1 MCSFEVKSLFTNVP
15 IDETIK
21 ICLDTLYRSEE
32 VDPPG
37 IDEPVLKKLLLKCTR
52 DVEFS
57 FNDRM
62 YRQSDGVAMG
72 SPLGPIL
79 ANIYLGYCESLIPEQ
94 RWPDLYRRY
103 VDDTFSLFTGG
114 EQEALEFLDLLNSLH
129 PSIQFTMEGEIDGRL
144 PFLDALVMRMEGRFS
159 TTVYRK
165 PTVTGCTPSG
175 RVIASPARR

>member
-1 MCSFEVKSLFTNVP
+1 MCSFDVKSLFTNVP

-32 VDPPG
+32 VDPPR

-62 YRQSDGVAMG
+62 YRQGDGVAIG

-79 ANIYLGYCESLIPEQ
+79 ANIFLGYCKSLIPEQ

-103 VDDTFSLFTGG
+103 MDDPFPC
-114 EQEALEFLDLLNSLH
+114 LLVVS
-129 PSIQFTMEGEIDGRL
+129 
-144 PFLDALVMRMEGRFS
+144 
-159 TTVYRK
+159 
-165 PTVTGCTPSG
+165 
-175 RVIASPARR
+175 RRPWSF